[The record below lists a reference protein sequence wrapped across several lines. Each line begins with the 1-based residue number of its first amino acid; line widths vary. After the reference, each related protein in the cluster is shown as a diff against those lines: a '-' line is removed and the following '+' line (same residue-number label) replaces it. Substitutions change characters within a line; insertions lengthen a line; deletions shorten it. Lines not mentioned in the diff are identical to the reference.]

1 MSNIIRN
8 DRGGVYAV
16 NASGHLVTIACRLSD
31 KEIDDGKLP
40 DLKAGMRFATDED
53 VALVEKIEAERA
65 AKEAKAA
72 KSSAP
77 LAGGV

>member
-16 NASGHLVTIACRLSD
+16 NASGHLITIACRLSD
-31 KEIDDGKLP
+31 EEIAAGKLP
-40 DLKAGMRFATDED
+40 DLKAGMRFATTED

-72 KSSAP
+72 KPSAP
-77 LAGGV
+77 LAGV